1 MTEKWVQ
8 GEVVSVKHWT
18 ESLYS
23 IKISA
28 PKVKFIAGQ
37 YAKIS
42 LIIDNKEVE
51 RPYSF
56 VNSPNEPILEI
67 YSVSVPNGPLSTALQ
82 KLKKGDLLNINQN
95 GNGFL
100 ILNEIPKVKN
110 IWMLATGTG
119 IGPYLSI
126 LKTEDSWKN
135 FEKVIL
141 VHAVRYNKELTYKET
156 IKNLE
161 EKYGKRFIYITF
173 VSREK
178 TENSLDGRIPQ
189 SINNGLL
196 EKKANIKMLPSNTHI
211 MLCGN
216 PEMLKDTT
224 IELKKIGL
232 KKHRRSSPGHIT
244 TENYW

>member
-56 VNSPNEPILEI
+56 VNSPNDPILEI

-82 KLKKGDLLNINQN
+82 KLKKGDQINISPN

-100 ILNEIPKVKN
+100 ILNEVPKVKN

-141 VHAVRYNKELTYKET
+141 VHAVRYNKELTYQKT
-156 IKNLE
+156 IKDLK
-161 EKYGKRFIYITF
+161 EKYGKKFIYITF

-178 TENSLDGRIPQ
+178 VENSLSGRIPQ
-189 SINNGLL
+189 SINNGSL
-196 EKKANIKMLPSNTHI
+196 EKKANIKILPSNSHI
-211 MLCGN
+211 MMCGN

>member
-82 KLKKGDLLNINQN
+82 KLKKGDQINISPN

-100 ILNEIPKVKN
+100 ILNEVPKVKN

-141 VHAVRYNKELTYKET
+141 VHAVRYNKELTYQKT
-156 IKNLE
+156 IKDLK
-161 EKYGKRFIYITF
+161 EKYGEKFIYITF

-178 TENSLDGRIPQ
+178 VENSLSGRIPQ
-189 SINNGLL
+189 SINNGSL
-196 EKKANIKMLPSNTHI
+196 EKKANIKILPSNSHI
-211 MLCGN
+211 MMCGN

>member
-82 KLKKGDLLNINQN
+82 KLKKGDQINISPN

-100 ILNEIPKVKN
+100 ILNEVPKVKN

-141 VHAVRYNKELTYKET
+141 VHAVRHNKELTYQKT
-156 IKNLE
+156 IKDLK
-161 EKYGKRFIYITF
+161 EKYGEKFIYITF

-178 TENSLDGRIPQ
+178 VENSLSGRIPQ
-189 SINNGLL
+189 SINNGSL
-196 EKKANIKMLPSNTHI
+196 EKKANIKILPSNSHI
-211 MLCGN
+211 MMCGN

>member
-1 MTEKWVQ
+1 MTEKWIK

-23 IKISA
+23 IRIAA
-28 PKVKFIAGQ
+28 PEVKFIAGQ
-37 YAKIS
+37 YTKIALS
-42 LIIDNKEVE
+42 IDNKLVA

-56 VNSPNEPILEI
+56 VNSPNDEFLEF
-67 YSVSVPNGPLSTALQ
+67 YSVSVPNGPLSSALQ
-82 KLKKGDLLNINQN
+82 KLKNGDQINVGPN

-100 ILNEIPKVKN
+100 ILNEIPEVEN

-126 LKTEDSWKN
+126 LKTEESWTTFK
-135 FEKVIL
+135 KVVL
-141 VHAVRYNKELTYKET
+141 VHAVRYAKELTYQKVINEL
-156 IKNLE
+156 KD
-161 EKYGKRFIYITF
+161 KYGGRLKYITY
-173 VSREK
+173 VSREDSP
-178 TENSLDGRIPQ
+178 NSLKGRIPD
-189 SINNGLL
+189 SIANGVLQ
-196 EKKANIKMLPSNTHI
+196 KKAGVTISQGNSHI

-216 PEMLKDTT
+216 PEMVKDTT
-224 IELKKIGL
+224 IQLKNIGL

>member
-1 MTEKWVQ
+1 MTDKWVQ

-23 IKISA
+23 IRISA
-28 PKVKFIAGQ
+28 PEVKFTAGQ
-37 YAKIS
+37 YTKIS
-42 LIIDNKEVE
+42 LNINNEEIA

-56 VNSPNEPILEI
+56 VNSPSEKFLEF
-67 YSVSVPNGPLSTALQ
+67 YSVSVPNGPLSSELQ
-82 KLKKGDLLNINQN
+82 RLENGDPINIGIN

-100 ILNEIPKVKN
+100 VLNEIPIVDN
-110 IWMLATGTG
+110 IWMLATGTA

-126 LKTEDSWKN
+126 LKTKDSWNKFKN
-135 FEKVIL
+135 VIL
-141 VHAVRYNKELTYKET
+141 VHAVRYAKELTYQKT
-156 IKNLE
+156 IKNLKE
-161 EKYGKRFIYITF
+161 IYGDRLTYISY

-178 TENSLDGRIPQ
+178 SESSLGGRIPK
-189 SINNGLL
+189 SITNGLL
-196 EKKANIKMLPSNTHI
+196 EKEAGIKMLPENTHI

-216 PEMLKDTT
+216 PEMVKDTT

-232 KKHRRSSPGHIT
+232 KKHRRNSPGHIT